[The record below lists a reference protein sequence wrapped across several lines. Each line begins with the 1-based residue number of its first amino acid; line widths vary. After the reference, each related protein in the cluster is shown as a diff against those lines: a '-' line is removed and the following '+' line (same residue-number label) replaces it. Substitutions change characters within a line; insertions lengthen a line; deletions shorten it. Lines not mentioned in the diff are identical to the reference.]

1 MRSFADSRRTA
12 VRWAARLAVF
22 TAFTA
27 TVVALAG
34 WPGYRH
40 LDPDRALV
48 KISLRHTGVRV
59 GECRELSAAE
69 LERLPQNMRTPLQC
83 PRERSPIELEVDIN
97 GRSVVDV
104 TLQAQ
109 GLHADG
115 RAVFYRRLLVPAGTV
130 AVAVRMK
137 DDVRQ
142 SSFAHRGTHQTR
154 LEPGQALI
162 VDFDSAT
169 GSFVFL

>member
-1 MRSFADSRRTA
+1 MNLYGRTIC
-12 VRWAARLAVF
+12 RWAGRSAVF
-22 TAFTA
+22 IAFTA

-40 LDPDRALV
+40 LAADQALV
-48 KISLRHTGVRV
+48 KISLRHTGARL
-59 GECRELSAAE
+59 GECRTLSAAE
-69 LERLPQNMRTPLQC
+69 LEGLAPNMRAPKQC
-83 PRERSPIELEVDIN
+83 PRERSPLELEMDLN
-97 GRSVVDV
+97 GHRVVDV
-104 TLQAQ
+104 TLEAQ

-115 RAVFYRRLLVPAGTV
+115 RAVFYRRLQVPAGTV

-142 SSFAHRGTHQTR
+142 SSFSYHDTHQTH
-154 LEPGQALI
+154 LEPGDALI
-162 VDFDSAT
+162 VDFDDAT